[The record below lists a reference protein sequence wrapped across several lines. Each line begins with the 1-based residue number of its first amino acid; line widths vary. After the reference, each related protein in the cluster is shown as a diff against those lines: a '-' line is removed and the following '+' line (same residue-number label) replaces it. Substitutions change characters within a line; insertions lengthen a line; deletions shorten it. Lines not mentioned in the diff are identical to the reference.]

1 MSRSLCLEFA
11 VALYHI
17 TAQGNARNL
26 IFLQE
31 DDFALHYSQIS
42 RIIAKYKT

>member
-11 VALYHI
+11 DALYHI
-17 TAQGNARNL
+17 IARGNAINL

>member
-1 MSRSLCLEFA
+1 MSKPLCLEFA
-11 VALYHI
+11 GALYHI
-17 TAQGNARNL
+17 IARGNVVNL

-31 DDFALHYSQIS
+31 YDFALHYSQIS

>member
-1 MSRSLCLEFA
+1 MSRPLRLEFA
-11 VALYHI
+11 GALYHI
-17 TAQGNARNL
+17 TARGNAINL